1 MDKLVKDHMA
11 RGTCP
16 GAAIAVLRSGEVL
29 KVGWYGLANVEL
41 KVPVTEDSVFDL
53 ASVTKPVTAAAIL
66 LLAEDGKLGLDDPI
80 IRYIDDPPA
89 AWGGITVRQLLSHMG
104 GLAHHFEEKVNGS
117 HLLNY
122 SKADMLRSAKV
133 LPLLSKPGTDWEY
146 SDQGYF
152 LLGVILE
159 RVTGESYDAF
169 LRKRFFEP
177 LGMTTMRL
185 LDEGEIIPGRVAGY
199 TVIEGRLQNNR
210 RDWQFELTSH
220 MGLMS
225 NIQDMIRWE
234 QGLAA
239 GAGCSP
245 VR

>member
-1 MDKLVKDHMA
+1 
-11 RGTCP
+11 
-16 GAAIAVLRSGEVL
+16 
-29 KVGWYGLANVEL
+29 
-41 KVPVTEDSVFDL
+41 
-53 ASVTKPVTAAAIL
+53 
-66 LLAEDGKLGLDDPI
+66 
-80 IRYIDDPPA
+80 
-89 AWGGITVRQLLSHMG
+89 
-104 GLAHHFEEKVNGS
+104 
-117 HLLNY
+117 
-122 SKADMLRSAKV
+122 MLRSAKS

-159 RVTGESYDAF
+159 RVTGESYEAF

-199 TVIEGRLQNNR
+199 TVIDGRLQNNR

-234 QGLAA
+234 QGLVA
-239 GAGCSP
+239 GRVVPQSVRDKMWAVERAYYETEPGSP
-245 VR
+245 VGYGFGWWVENKGDTLVVEHSGHTGTHYLRNVTSGLSVMVLTNRDIPAGVPPYELARGLARIAEPTENLDWLIPFEPN